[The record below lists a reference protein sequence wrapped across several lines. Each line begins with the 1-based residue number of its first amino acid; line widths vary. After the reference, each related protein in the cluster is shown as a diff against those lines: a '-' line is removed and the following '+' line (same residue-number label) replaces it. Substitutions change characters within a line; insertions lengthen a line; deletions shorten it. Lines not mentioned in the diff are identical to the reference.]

1 MVHWIKKISN
11 APPPFVG
18 AILFKGFSVEEGIHF
33 QEVVQSFKK
42 ELSNK
47 YRGAA
52 PRKLI
57 PGTQVRY
64 TMYLKRIELLCFSIV
79 CFLCQ

>member
-1 MVHWIKKISN
+1 MTN
-11 APPPFVG
+11 AQPPYVG

-33 QEVVQSFKK
+33 QEVVQSLKN

-47 YRGAA
+47 YQGVA

-64 TMYLKRIELLCFSIV
+64 TMYLIRIEPLCFSIV